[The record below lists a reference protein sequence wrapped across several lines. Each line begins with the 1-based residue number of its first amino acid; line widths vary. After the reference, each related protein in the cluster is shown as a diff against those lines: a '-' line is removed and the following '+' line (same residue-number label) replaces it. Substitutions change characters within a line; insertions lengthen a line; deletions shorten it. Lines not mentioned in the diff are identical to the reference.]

1 MGKKRS
7 SACGYAEPRTGDPR
21 RGISVSTRRGW
32 GPGASE
38 IKLATAAITVLI
50 FIMSAAMP
58 SAQTKRARLFPAL
71 DLGLLETPD
80 RDQWQKPDLIMDA
93 LSIADGSKV
102 ADLGAGGGWFTIRL
116 ARRVGPNGRVYA
128 EDIQRSMIEAIQ
140 RRVARENLANVI
152 AVLGTATDPHLPS
165 GLDAVLIVD
174 VYHELDDP
182 VTLLKNATKTLKPT
196 GRLGIVGYNPGNGG
210 PGPAAAQRI
219 DPDAFMK
226 SAAAAGLTFIR
237 REDVPPFQ
245 FLLVFGRP

>member
-1 MGKKRS
+1 MNT
-7 SACGYAEPRTGDPR
+7 RTMKTG
-21 RGISVSTRRGW
+21 
-32 GPGASE
+32 
-38 IKLATAAITVLI
+38 AITVAVVVLLTALP
-50 FIMSAAMP
+50 F
-58 SAQTKRARLFPAL
+58 AQAKRARLFPAL

-93 LSIADGSKV
+93 LSIADGSRV

-128 EDIQRSMIEAIQ
+128 EDIQRSMIEAIE

-152 AVLGTATDPHLPS
+152 AVLGTATDPRLPS
-165 GLDAVLIVD
+165 DLDAVLIVD

-182 VTLLKNATKTLKPT
+182 VTLLKNAAKTLKPT

-210 PGPAAAQRI
+210 PGPAADQRI
-219 DPDAFMK
+219 DPAAVMK
-226 SAAAAGLTFIR
+226 TASAAGLRFLA

-245 FLLVFGRP
+245 FLLVFGRQ